1 MMFLDNLLLISLEA
15 APWLLLGLLVC
26 GLIKAWMNEAWL
38 AGQLGGS
45 GLGSVLKAALIGTP
59 LPLCSCS
66 VIPVAMGIRRSGASK
81 SSTVSFLVATP
92 ETGADSIALSYAML
106 GPLMAVVRPVAAI
119 VSAVTSGLLVT
130 LFDKEPAK
138 TVKLQSGSLSQ
149 STQGVV
155 QHSCCGEQE
164 PVVEKSATAKSCCS
178 AESTLEKDATPGHM
192 QRLTT
197 GMKFA
202 FTDIFDDFVVWL
214 AIGILFAALVR
225 TFVPDTFLME
235 WGSGVPAMLVMMAVG
250 IPMYICATASTP
262 IAAALIAA
270 GVSPGTALVFL
281 LAGPATNMATLAVIA
296 RELGQRVLVLYLTG
310 MAVASIAA
318 GLALD
323 ALLEYWGIDVLS
335 QLSAGDE
342 MVPNWIAYLSLAAIL
357 VLSLQTF
364 RRKALV

>member
-1 MMFLDNLLLISLEA
+1 MMFLENLLLISLEA

-45 GLGSVLKAALIGTP
+45 GFGSVLKAALIGTP

-119 VSAVTSGLLVT
+119 ISAVTSGLLVT
-130 LFDKEPAK
+130 FFDKETSDATRARSESP
-138 TVKLQSGSLSQ
+138 LSVHQ
-149 STQGVV
+149 A
-155 QHSCCGEQE
+155 SCCSEKE
-164 PVVEKSATAKSCCS
+164 PVVVKSEAAKSCCGTDS
-178 AESTLEKDATPGHM
+178 MSENNAKPRQL
-192 QRLTT
+192 QRLAG

-202 FTDIFDDFVVWL
+202 FSDIFDDFVVWL

-310 MAVASIAA
+310 MAVASIAV

-323 ALLEYWGIDVLS
+323 ALLAYWGIDVLS

-342 MVPNWIAYLSLAAIL
+342 MVPNWLAYLSLAAIL
-357 VLSLQTF
+357 VLSVQTI
-364 RRKALV
+364 RRKALA